1 MNLPP
6 FLLGVACLW
15 AGIRMLLA
23 PFRLPRRSA
32 GKGSAPGRSYAPL
45 SVAKIFTNG
54 HLSATETKRLFG
66 DFFDK
71 SPSEWKAIVFARR
84 IMGKL

>member
-23 PFRLPRRSA
+23 PFREAGNEIRGASELTPRRRPRAMSPAVTAAQASLSECRIAAA
-32 GKGSAPGRSYAPL
+32 GELQHEGRPGL
-45 SVAKIFTNG
+45 
-54 HLSATETKRLFG
+54 
-66 DFFDK
+66 
-71 SPSEWKAIVFARR
+71 RR
-84 IMGKL
+84 IGGGDHVE